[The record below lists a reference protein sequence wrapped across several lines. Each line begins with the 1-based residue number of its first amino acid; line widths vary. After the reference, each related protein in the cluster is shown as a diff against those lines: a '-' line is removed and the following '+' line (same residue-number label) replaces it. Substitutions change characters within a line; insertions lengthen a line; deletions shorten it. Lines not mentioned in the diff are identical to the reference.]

1 MKNKVYSVTKD
12 LEQRNPGKK
21 FYSFMDMEDAE
32 IRKKE
37 VILPLPKKK
46 GWKCDDL
53 NPYFYQIDLLHLS
66 NAKTLR
72 EYKQQQ
78 KKASK

>member
-1 MKNKVYSVTKD
+1 MKNKVYSITKD

-37 VILPLPKKK
+37 VILPLPKK
-46 GWKCDDL
+46 
-53 NPYFYQIDLLHLS
+53 YFNKIV
-66 NAKTLR
+66 KFIKR
-72 EYKQQQ
+72 EK
-78 KKASK
+78 

>member
-1 MKNKVYSVTKD
+1 MMKAKDYILITKD

-37 VILPLPKKK
+37 VILPLPKKYFNKIVKFIK
-46 GWKCDDL
+46 GEK
-53 NPYFYQIDLLHLS
+53 
-66 NAKTLR
+66 
-72 EYKQQQ
+72 
-78 KKASK
+78 

>member
-1 MKNKVYSVTKD
+1 MKVKEFKSITKD

-37 VILPLPKKK
+37 VILPLPKKYFNNIVKFIK
-46 GWKCDDL
+46 GEKWK
-53 NPYFYQIDLLHLS
+53 
-66 NAKTLR
+66 T
-72 EYKQQQ
+72 
-78 KKASK
+78 

>member
-1 MKNKVYSVTKD
+1 MKVKEFKSITKE

-37 VILPLPKKK
+37 VILPLPKKYFNKIVKFIK
-46 GWKCDDL
+46 GEK
-53 NPYFYQIDLLHLS
+53 
-66 NAKTLR
+66 
-72 EYKQQQ
+72 
-78 KKASK
+78 

>member
-37 VILPLPKKK
+37 VILPLPKNYFNNIVKFIK
-46 GWKCDDL
+46 GEK
-53 NPYFYQIDLLHLS
+53 
-66 NAKTLR
+66 
-72 EYKQQQ
+72 
-78 KKASK
+78 

>member
-21 FYSFMDMEDAE
+21 FYSFMDFEDAE

-37 VILPLPKKK
+37 VILPLPKK
-46 GWKCDDL
+46 
-53 NPYFYQIDLLHLS
+53 YFNKIVKLIE
-66 NAKTLR
+66 R
-72 EYKQQQ
+72 EK
-78 KKASK
+78 

>member
-1 MKNKVYSVTKD
+1 MKNKVYSITKD

-37 VILPLPKKK
+37 VILPLPKKYFNNIIKLIK
-46 GWKCDDL
+46 GEKWIK
-53 NPYFYQIDLLHLS
+53 
-66 NAKTLR
+66 
-72 EYKQQQ
+72 E
-78 KKASK
+78 